1 MTEILPRGSTLSV
14 GEAIVAANQWLSRFD
29 LGFGQGSIESA
40 DDAAWIV
47 LEAAKLSPV
56 LPPDY
61 DVVLTDAAIS
71 QAEEWLWR
79 RAYDRVPVAYLTGRT
94 WFAGLEFRADE
105 RALIPRS
112 PLAELIVH
120 DFFGFL
126 PELNALRVL
135 DLCTG
140 GGCIALAIA
149 SYYADATVV
158 GTDISAKALELARE
172 NRSQLGLEERVEWL
186 QGDLFE
192 PVRGRTFDLIISN
205 PPYVD
210 KPDIEAMPAEFRTE
224 PLLGLA
230 SGEDGLD
237 ITHRILNE
245 AAPLLSDNGV
255 LIVEVGNSAEALTR
269 AKPDIEFGWIEFSN
283 GGDGVFLLPRSAL
296 VANGA

>member
-1 MTEILPRGSTLSV
+1 MSDILPRVTPLSV
-14 GEAIVAANQWLSRFD
+14 GNAIVAANQWLSRFD
-29 LGFGQGSIESA
+29 LGFGQGSVESA

-61 DVVLTDAAIS
+61 DLVLTDAAIV
-71 QAEEWLWR
+71 QAEQWLRR

-94 WFAGLEFRADE
+94 WFAGLEFKTDE

-126 PELNALRVL
+126 PDLTALRVL

-149 SYYADATVV
+149 SYYDDATVV
-158 GTDISAKALELARE
+158 GTDICAEALALAQE
-172 NRSQLGLEERVEWL
+172 NRSQLGLGARVEL
-186 QGDLFE
+186 LLGDLFA
-192 PVRGRTFDLIISN
+192 PVSGRTFDLIISN

-230 SGEDGLD
+230 SGADGLD

-245 AAPLLSDNGV
+245 AATLLSDTGV
-255 LIVEVGNSAEALTR
+255 LIVEVGNSAEALTQAR
-269 AKPDIEFGWIEFSN
+269 PDIEFGWVNFN
-283 GGDGVFLLPRSAL
+283 DGGDGVFLLERSAL
-296 VANGA
+296 LT